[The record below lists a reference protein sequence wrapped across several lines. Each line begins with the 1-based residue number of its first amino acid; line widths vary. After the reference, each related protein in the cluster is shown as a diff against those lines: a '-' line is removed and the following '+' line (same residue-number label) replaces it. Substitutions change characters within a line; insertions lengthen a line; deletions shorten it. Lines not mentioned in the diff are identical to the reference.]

1 MKYLKLIFVLLSL
14 NSCIGEDVHF
24 RNSNQSEISIYLVKD
39 GQLDRFTTEADLESL
54 ALEKEP
60 WVKPSEI
67 RFYDWSSHI
76 FYLNVEKEKEKHSGR
91 FFVVKSDQQPLF
103 LGLFFPLYWSSIP
116 RFPSVIAH
124 DDFFYPI
131 DVVGLGG
138 YGFSESTSLNN
149 NHEFRLALEKS
160 GLLKEGIHVELTGL
174 NRVNQTT
181 VSYTYRVTNLDTE
194 NIYILDPDKMG
205 ASRFHYYT
213 NGVSLMQGSIYY
225 PAENFSSTPSEKI
238 ESTWYFKLAPGKS
251 VTRTVQLEGFR
262 QIPSGT
268 VKATFYFP
276 GATLKRGEWQKA
288 DGRVWLGSFKAE
300 NEFSLR

>member
-1 MKYLKLIFVLLSL
+1 MKYLKLIAVLLL
-14 NSCIGEDVHF
+14 LHSCIGDDVHF
-24 RNSNQSEISIYLVKD
+24 RNRNYSEISISLVKD
-39 GQLDRFTTEADLESL
+39 GQLDRFATEADLKSL

-116 RFPSVIAH
+116 HFPSVIAH

-131 DVVGLGG
+131 DVVGLWG
-138 YGFSESTSLNN
+138 YGFSESTSLTS

-160 GLLKEGIHVELTGL
+160 GLLREGIHVELTGL
-174 NRVNQTT
+174 TRESQTT
-181 VSYTYRVTNLDTE
+181 VNYTFRVTNLDSE

-213 NGVSLMQGSIYY
+213 NGVSLMQGNIYY
-225 PAENFSSTPSEKI
+225 PAENFTSTPSEKI
-238 ESTWYFKLAPGKS
+238 ENAWYYKLAQGKS
-251 VTRTVQLEGFR
+251 VTRTVQLDGFR

-268 VKATFYFP
+268 VKAAFYFP
-276 GATLKRGEWQKA
+276 GSRLKRGEWQKS
-288 DGRVWLGSFKAE
+288 DGRVWLGRFKTE
-300 NEFSLR
+300 NEFTLR

>member
-1 MKYLKLIFVLLSL
+1 MKFITVLLL
-14 NSCIGEDVHF
+14 LHSCIGEDVHF
-24 RNSNQSEISIYLVKD
+24 RNWNQSEISIYLVKD
-39 GQLDRFTTEADLESL
+39 GQLDRFATEVDLESL
-54 ALEKEP
+54 ALENEQ
-60 WVKPSEI
+60 WVKSSEI

-138 YGFSESTSLNN
+138 YGFSESTSLNSN
-149 NHEFRLALEKS
+149 QEFRLALEES

-174 NRVNQTT
+174 NWENSTT
-181 VSYTYRVTNLDTE
+181 VSYTYRVTNLDAE
-194 NIYILDPDKMG
+194 YIYILDPDKMG

-213 NGVSLMQGSIYY
+213 NGVSLIQGNNYY
-225 PAENFSSTPSEKI
+225 SAENIAATPSEKI
-238 ESTWYFKLAPGKS
+238 DAAWYYKLAPGKS
-251 VTRTVQLEGFR
+251 VKRTVQMEGFR

-276 GATLKRGEWQKA
+276 GSTLKRGEWQKS
-288 DGRVWLGSFKAE
+288 DGRVWLGRFKAE